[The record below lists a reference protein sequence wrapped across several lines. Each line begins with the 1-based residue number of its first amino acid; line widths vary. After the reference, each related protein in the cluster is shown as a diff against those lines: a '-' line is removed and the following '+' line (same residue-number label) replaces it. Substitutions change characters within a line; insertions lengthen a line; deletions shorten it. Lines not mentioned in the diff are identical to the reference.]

1 MNAPL
6 SEYGYFGI
14 QTGFVLAFLIGI
26 GFGFSLE
33 RAGFGSSRKLA
44 AIFYLRDFT
53 VLKVMFTAIVTAM
66 LGSVLLSKLGILDL
80 SLVYVSPTFVVPFL
94 VGGLLFGVGFVT
106 GGFCPGTALVG
117 MVSGSL
123 DAAVFLVGMM
133 GGVLV
138 WSFGYPLW
146 DGFAHSTAMGRTML
160 YDVLPLSPG
169 VVALLVALAAVG
181 AFLGAEK
188 LERIFGAKAP
198 ASGETR

>member
-14 QTGFVLAFLIGI
+14 QAGYVLAFLIGI
-26 GFGFSLE
+26 GFGFFLE

-44 AIFYLRDFT
+44 AVFYLTDFT

-66 LGSVLLSKLGILDL
+66 LGAILFSKLGILDL

-106 GGFCPGTALVG
+106 GGYCPGTALVALA
-117 MVSGSL
+117 SGSI

-169 VVALLVALAAVG
+169 VVALLVALMAVG

>member
-6 SEYGYFGI
+6 SEFGYFGI
-14 QTGFVLAFLIGI
+14 QTGYVLGFLIGV

-133 GGVLV
+133 GGVLI
-138 WSFGYPLW
+138 WSFGYPIW

-160 YDVLPLSPG
+160 YDVLPFSPG

-181 AFLGAEK
+181 AFVGSEK

-198 ASGETR
+198 VSGETR

>member
-14 QTGFVLAFLIGI
+14 QTGYVLGFLIGI

-133 GGVLV
+133 IGVLV

-181 AFLGAEK
+181 AFIGSER

>member
-6 SEYGYFGI
+6 SEYGAFGV
-14 QTGFVLAFLIGI
+14 QAGYVLAFFIGI
-26 GFGFSLE
+26 GFGFFLE

-44 AIFYLRDFT
+44 SIFYLRDFT

-80 SLVYVSPTFVVPFL
+80 SLVYVSPTFVVPFV
-94 VGGLLFGVGFVT
+94 VGGLLFGVGFVA
-106 GGFCPGTALVG
+106 GGWCPGTALVG
-117 MVSGSL
+117 LMSGSV
-123 DAAVFLVGMM
+123 DAAVFLAGMM

-138 WSFGYPLW
+138 WSFGYPIW
-146 DGFAHSTAMGRTML
+146 EGFAQSTALGRKML

-188 LERIFGAKAP
+188 LERIFGGGAR
-198 ASGETR
+198 STGETR

>member
-14 QTGFVLAFLIGI
+14 QTGYVLGFLIGI

-133 GGVLV
+133 IGVLV

-181 AFLGAEK
+181 AFVGSER

>member
-6 SEYGYFGI
+6 SEFGYFGT
-14 QTGFVLAFLIGI
+14 QTGFVLAFLVGI
-26 GFGFSLE
+26 GFGFFLE

-44 AIFYLRDFT
+44 SIFYLRDFT

-80 SLVYVSPTFVVPFL
+80 SLVYVSPTFVIPFL

-106 GGFCPGTALVG
+106 GGYCPGTALVG
-117 MVSGSL
+117 MMGGSL
-123 DAAVFLVGMM
+123 DGAAYLVGMM
-133 GGVLV
+133 LGVLV
-138 WSFGYPLW
+138 WSFGYPAW
-146 DGFAHSTAMGRTML
+146 EGFARSSAMGRTML

-169 VVALLVALAAVG
+169 ALALLVALTAVG

-188 LERIFGAKAP
+188 MERIFGGKAP
-198 ASGETR
+198 STGD

>member
-6 SEYGYFGI
+6 SEFGYFGI
-14 QTGFVLAFLIGI
+14 QTGYVLGFLIGV

-133 GGVLV
+133 AGVLV

-198 ASGETR
+198 VSGDSR

>member
-6 SEYGYFGI
+6 SEFGYFGI
-14 QTGFVLAFLIGI
+14 QTGYVLAFLIGI

-117 MVSGSL
+117 MVSGSI
-123 DAAVFLVGMM
+123 DAAVFLAGMM

-181 AFLGAEK
+181 AFVGSEK

>member
-6 SEYGYFGI
+6 SEFGYFGI
-14 QTGFVLAFLIGI
+14 QTGYVLGFLIGI

-133 GGVLV
+133 IGVLV

-181 AFLGAEK
+181 AFIGSER